1 MQAELLTRRMM
12 VVFSVVML
20 ISLVFN
26 VKFFTDINFLESTSY
41 VPIAQTSL
49 TNVSSAEMKCLAENI
64 YHESGNQSFVGKL
77 AVAMVTLNR
86 VQHPD
91 YPKTI
96 CGVVYQGSTN
106 PNTFS
111 CQFSWTCDPLHNKT
125 TNIQHRWSESVK
137 VAQVAVASKQSMAD
151 ITEGATHFHAAY
163 VKPVWAKTLRRV
175 AQIDDHLFYKR

>member
-1 MQAELLTRRMM
+1 MQKRFYIPIILFATCLILLASNTIKDN
-12 VVFSVVML
+12 L
-20 ISLVFN
+20 I
-26 VKFFTDINFLESTSY
+26 LEVAY
-41 VPIAQTSL
+41 NQL
-49 TNVSSAEMKCLAENI
+49 TKETQKQVDCLAENI

-125 TNIQHRWSESVK
+125 TNIQSRWSESVK